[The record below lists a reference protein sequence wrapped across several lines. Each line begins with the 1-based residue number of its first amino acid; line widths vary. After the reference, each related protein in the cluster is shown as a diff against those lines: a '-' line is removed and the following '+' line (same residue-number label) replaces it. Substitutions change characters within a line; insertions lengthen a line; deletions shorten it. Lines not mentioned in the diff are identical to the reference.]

1 MAQTRPNMRRS
12 RLKKKAAWFIL
23 LKGLIISIA
32 FTLAAIILFA
42 LLMQWLKPSDGV
54 IRIINQIIK
63 LLSIA
68 CGIFFTVGRGG
79 ENGLL
84 RGATVGFFYMA
95 LGVILYALLG
105 GQHIPASS
113 YLADLAMGVAGGGIT
128 GMILSNLPKK
138 N

>member
-1 MAQTRPNMRRS
+1 MVQTRPNVRRGRS
-12 RLKKKAAWFIL
+12 KKKSAWFIL
-23 LKGLIISIA
+23 LKGLLISIA
-32 FTLAAIILFA
+32 FTAAAVVVFA
-42 LLMQWLKPSDGV
+42 LLMQWLKPGDGV
-54 IRIINQIIK
+54 IRAVNQIIK

-68 CGIFFTVGRGG
+68 CGIFFTIKRGG

-84 RGATVGFFYMA
+84 RGAAIGLCYMA
-95 LGVILYALLG
+95 LGVVLYILLA
-105 GQHIPASS
+105 GQNIPLSS